1 MKSLK
6 LSLFACFYMILNSF
20 AQNDPEAMKILD
32 RFSSTALAAPSV
44 SMKFNLVTTDQM
56 ENTSDTVSG
65 SIILSRDKYKLELP
79 DNVVWFNGEISWN
92 YLPVEKEVTIT
103 KPDRN
108 DNSFQSRPSAI
119 FSLYKTGYKNRLI
132 EERAESYIIDL
143 YPEEIRSDF
152 VRVRLTIGKSSLDL
166 KSLEYKN
173 KDGIIITLDVRE
185 YNLKQKPE
193 RSTFTFNPEKY
204 KGVEIID
211 MR

>member
-6 LSLFACFYMILNSF
+6 LSLFAFFYMILNSF

-56 ENTSDTVSG
+56 ENTIDTASG

-119 FSLYKTGYKNRLI
+119 FSLYKTGYKNRLV

-143 YPEEIRSDF
+143 YPEEISSDF

-193 RSTFTFNPEKY
+193 RSIFTFNPEKY